1 MNKRDLFAE
10 LSSALSEAKQHDQ
23 GKLTLKTHKVAIPA
37 KLIISPEQIKEIRQ
51 RFNMSRQIFARYLHT
66 SSRTL
71 ENWEQGR
78 SKPNEQ
84 AITLL
89 YLVKKHPET
98 LYHIAN
104 LSSV

>member
-10 LSSALSEAKQHDQ
+10 LSSALSEAKQHEQ
-23 GKLTLKTHKVAIPA
+23 GKLTLKSHNVSVPKTLNITPEEIKAIRN
-37 KLIISPEQIKEIRQ
+37 KYK
-51 RFNMSRQIFARYLHT
+51 MSRQVFARYLRV

-89 YLVKKHPET
+89 QLVKNHPET
-98 LYHIAN
+98 LSYIAA
-104 LSSV
+104 L